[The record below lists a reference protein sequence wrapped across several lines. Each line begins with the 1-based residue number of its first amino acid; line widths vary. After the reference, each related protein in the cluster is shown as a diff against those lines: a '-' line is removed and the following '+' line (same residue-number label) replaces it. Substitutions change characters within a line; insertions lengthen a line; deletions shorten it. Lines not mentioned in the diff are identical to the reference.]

1 MKHEFSKLA
10 LEIINTELGKNEIG
24 IIEIP
29 SHKLV
34 LYIIK
39 RISREMADD
48 ENFLIDFVNKFNK
61 NCENPVMLAI
71 KRDYSS
77 MLEILLPY
85 AQLDTSIFMV
95 KLNEMNKYK
104 HLFNH

>member
-1 MKHEFSKLA
+1 M
-10 LEIINTELGKNEIG
+10 INTELGKNETG

-34 LYIIK
+34 LYTIK

-61 NCENPVMLAI
+61 SCENPVMLAI
-71 KRDYSS
+71 QHDNSS

-95 KLNEMNKYK
+95 KLYQMNKHN